1 MTSAE
6 LKTGIDLS
14 KWEVNNP
21 IDKDQY
27 YNCDAVIE
35 AYLKGEK
42 DGLKNEQKVL
52 FNQFTK
58 NVDRSKINVINLL
71 TDIEKHGFKPLTAYI
86 RFESFD
92 VFQALIS
99 VPEEDFVKDGFLK
112 VYDRAIKLED
122 EIQDEL
128 FSLNFSFIPI
138 SDNTIEES
146 IIHDGFVIR
155 LKKA

>member
-6 LKTGIDLS
+6 LATGIDLS
-14 KWEVNNP
+14 KWEINNP
-21 IDKDQY
+21 VDKDQY

-52 FNQFTK
+52 FNQFTS
-58 NVDRSKINVINLL
+58 NVERTKTNVIKLL
-71 TDIEKHGFKPLTAYI
+71 TDIESHGFKPLTAYI
-86 RFESFD
+86 KFDSFD
-92 VFQALIS
+92 VFHALIS
-99 VPEEDFVKDGFLK
+99 VPESDFVKDEFLNA
-112 VYDRAIKLED
+112 YNQAIKLEN

-128 FSLNFSFIPI
+128 YSLDFSFIPM

-146 IIHDGFVIR
+146 ITHDGYVIR